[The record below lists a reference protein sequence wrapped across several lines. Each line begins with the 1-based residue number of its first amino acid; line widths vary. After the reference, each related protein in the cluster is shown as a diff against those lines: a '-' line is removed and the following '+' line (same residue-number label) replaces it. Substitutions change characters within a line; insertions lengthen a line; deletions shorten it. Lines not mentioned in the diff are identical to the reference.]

1 MPYLHLY
8 RLFLSHAWAYSD
20 GYNRIRQFLDA
31 APNFSYANYSVP
43 IDQAF
48 ANMKKS
54 DLEEQLRQQIR
65 PVHTVVILGGMYVS
79 HSDWIQFEISFAKS
93 LNKPILG
100 IMPWGGER
108 MPTAVTTS
116 ANKIVGWNTTA
127 IVAGIREI
135 TP

>member
-1 MPYLHLY
+1 
-8 RLFLSHAWAYSD
+8 
-20 GYNRIRQFLDA
+20 
-31 APNFSYANYSVP
+31 
-43 IDQAF
+43 
-48 ANMKKS
+48 MKKS